1 MLLDDGYHPPSTPV
15 APQNSLDLAVEETVR
30 EADHKT
36 LGGKKCPNS
45 DNMGSWLVI
54 SALQWTSFCVDH
66 LVKLVLAIHLIR
78 KKHSTIFCYW
88 YYQLNQN
95 PGHEVF
101 GSVMGLVMGSVSSS
115 LHVMKCPA
123 QLSEILNR

>member
-1 MLLDDGYHPPSTPV
+1 M

-36 LGGKKCPNS
+36 LGEKCPNS

-54 SALQWTSFCVDH
+54 SALQRTCVDH
-66 LVKLVLAIHLIR
+66 LVKLVVAIHLIR

-88 YYQLNQN
+88 YY
-95 PGHEVF
+95 HEVF
-101 GSVMGLVMGSVSSS
+101 GSVMGHGAGQGHGVSHGIAHGVS
-115 LHVMKCPA
+115 L
-123 QLSEILNR
+123 

>member
-1 MLLDDGYHPPSTPV
+1 M

-36 LGGKKCPNS
+36 LGEKCPNS

-54 SALQWTSFCVDH
+54 SALQRTCVDH
-66 LVKLVLAIHLIR
+66 LVKLVVAIHLIR

-95 PGHEVF
+95 PGHEVL
-101 GSVMGLVMGSVSSS
+101 GSVMGLVMESVMGLLMGSVSSS